1 MADSILGPEEV
12 LVGQHPVFVEVKEG
26 VEVEYELAPLER
38 GEGSIV
44 ALTQERNI
52 AHGRQM
58 GREIVEIWEK
68 IGAGVLREAD
78 N

>member
-38 GEGSIV
+38 GERAIV
-44 ALTQERNI
+44 ALTEQSHI
-52 AHGRQM
+52 AHGKQVRM
-58 GREIVEIWEK
+58 LLKGVRGR
-68 IGAGVLREAD
+68 GVLLHRCE
-78 N
+78 